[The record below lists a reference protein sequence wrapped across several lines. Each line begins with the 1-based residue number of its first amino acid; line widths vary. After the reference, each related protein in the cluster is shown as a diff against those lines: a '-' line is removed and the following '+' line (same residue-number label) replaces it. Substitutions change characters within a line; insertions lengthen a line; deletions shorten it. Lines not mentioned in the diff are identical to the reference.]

1 MGYALAVLD
10 DGHGGGYG
18 DEGVA
23 CCGDGLVGADAEC
36 LGDGADVCFGVV
48 FLGWGPSCD
57 DLAYG
62 VAAVGDDV
70 PA

>member
-1 MGYALAVLD
+1 MG
-10 DGHGGGYG
+10 
-18 DEGVA
+18 
-23 CCGDGLVGADAEC
+23 CGEGLVGADAEC
-36 LGDGADVCFGVV
+36 LGDGSDVCFGVV
-48 FLGWGPSCD
+48 FAGRSPSSD